1 MARTTEEKM
10 QAALQRKARA
20 EKQLALL
27 KDEERRKDNKSK
39 ILVSALIVKIIKE
52 NPGYYKII
60 EETANALLKEQD
72 RKIVLD
78 YLAKYLPASPQKED
92 QPPA

>member
-39 ILVSALIVKIIKE
+39 VIFTPSH
-52 NPGYYKII
+52 
-60 EETANALLKEQD
+60 
-72 RKIVLD
+72 
-78 YLAKYLPASPQKED
+78 S
-92 QPPA
+92 